1 VAFSRSR
8 DTWFAGSRYVKQSRA
23 GANGSFTIT
32 GLAPG
37 DYWITAVDR
46 LEPGDWQTTDVLDGL
61 VQGATRVTVE
71 EGQIATISLRLLR
84 RP

>member
-8 DTWFAGSRYVKQSRA
+8 DAWFAGSRYLKQGRA
-23 GANGSFTIT
+23 AANGSFTID

-37 DYWITAVDR
+37 DYWVTAVDR
-46 LEPGDWQTTDVLDGL
+46 LESSDWQTPDVLDSL